1 MNLQK
6 LLEKKEENGKT
17 SHSYDKSQSL
27 LITKLRSVSIKMTM
41 ATHFISQP
49 TPSTL
54 STDTI
59 STPLRRH
66 TTSEQ
71 RRICVDVTSFC
82 NITVD
87 TTPLRRCML
96 TELKQFI
103 LLNIN
108 CTLEVTEKVQKY
120 KYVRILS
127 AFDPFTSL
135 KPTLGKTKSKRKQK
149 GSGKE

>member
-1 MNLQK
+1 MYIYIYILYFLQVQESIHNTYSFKLQRKYNSNKQKNWTNLQK

-27 LITKLRSVSIKMTM
+27 QITKLRSLSIKMTM

-49 TPSTL
+49 TESTL

-71 RRICVDVTSFC
+71 RQICVDVTSFC

-103 LLNIN
+103 LLNIIA
-108 CTLEVTEKVQKY
+108 L
-120 KYVRILS
+120 
-127 AFDPFTSL
+127 L
-135 KPTLGKTKSKRKQK
+135 K
-149 GSGKE
+149 

>member
-1 MNLQK
+1 MHVSCTVIKYIFFISSKFRRAYIIHTVSNYKENTTVINKRLN
-6 LLEKKEENGKT
+6 EFTEVTRKKEENGKT

-27 LITKLRSVSIKMTM
+27 QITKLRSVSIKMTM

-49 TPSTL
+49 TESTL

-71 RRICVDVTSFC
+71 RQICVDVTSFC

-103 LLNIN
+103 LLNIIA
-108 CTLEVTEKVQKY
+108 L
-120 KYVRILS
+120 
-127 AFDPFTSL
+127 L
-135 KPTLGKTKSKRKQK
+135 K
-149 GSGKE
+149 